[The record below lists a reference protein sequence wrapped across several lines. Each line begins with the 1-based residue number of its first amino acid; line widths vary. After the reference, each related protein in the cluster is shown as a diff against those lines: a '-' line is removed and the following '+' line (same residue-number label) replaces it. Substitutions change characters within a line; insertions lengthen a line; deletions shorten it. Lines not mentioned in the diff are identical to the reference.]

1 MSIKIKSS
9 VYIALI
15 GLLFVS
21 CNNKSAAD
29 CKGDVRAYEF
39 GREMAT
45 MTVIS
50 SSSSTLEKAI
60 RSYSEGLGI
69 AAPYDANNPC
79 VKVGFDDAKAG
90 KESPYNKSGKSWTTF

>member
-1 MSIKIKSS
+1 MSIKLR
-9 VYIALI
+9 VPVFMVLI
-15 GLLFVS
+15 TLMFAS
-21 CNNKSAAD
+21 CSDKSAAD

-50 SSSSTLEKAI
+50 SSSTNLEKAI
-60 RSYSEGLGI
+60 QSYSEGLGI

-79 VKVGFDDAKAG
+79 VKAGFDEAKAG